1 MAADTKKKDVSS
13 VNKSSEETI
22 ILALSDPLIVMG
34 AIILTCLNWVNH
46 FHIKIII
53 SDRNNIYNFAP
64 SHLVLSTLA
73 AAVFAYHIP
82 VFREAISIDNVKSI
96 GISMLLSICLP
107 FALYIQRNKFPINIY
122 LLGIFTTVYAMTIGV
137 AIRMYGAG
145 VVLDGSFLIFV
156 ITSIVIEYVFQTT
169 RDLTKTNAGLL
180 VIFVVLLGLAMMNI
194 GGSIIIDCLF
204 IVFQTQMKMMKF
216 SLHHYVKA
224 VLDLFSNILVLFW
237 ELRGLLLG
245 KSECQSCNNTC

>member
-1 MAADTKKKDVSS
+1 
-13 VNKSSEETI
+13 
-22 ILALSDPLIVMG
+22 MG